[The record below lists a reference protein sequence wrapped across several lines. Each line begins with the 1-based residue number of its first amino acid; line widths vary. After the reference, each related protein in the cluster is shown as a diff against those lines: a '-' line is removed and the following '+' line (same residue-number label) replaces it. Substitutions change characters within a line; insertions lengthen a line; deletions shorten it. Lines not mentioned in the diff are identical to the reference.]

1 MTASTPDAP
10 AKDCTIRDLVDLIG
24 TQQRTLQETL
34 SQRRITKRRR
44 EMARCFVFAAILY
57 RLDTLSRLLRWSVRP
72 LDSCLAVDLKQ
83 LLERVEKLV
92 SDTAAQ
98 APQANPPR
106 WRIFNRS
113 DHEPEYK
120 RWRISHREAAWEL
133 VLELDCALLEV
144 GDTDYLL
151 SRLDQERQLDNDPE
165 AKGRWSELYDSE
177 QLHELQRELAAT
189 KAVASGSSPSAPD
202 LRNQIVE
209 MLARLLQTRSDSDR
223 DYRTQETMRVVRL
236 RWTGFILGSALLV
249 GIVLYSILLFDSWR
263 QRLLSIGLALVPA
276 ALGGTLSRIRILRDE
291 PIVSRSGEQ
300 PRYRVAFIAQLLV
313 SGTLGLMLLGLVPL
327 DILPGMQ
334 PAPQGTQNPELGQ
347 TLWIEQNPLVFSLYA
362 FLAGYSEPWTFNIL
376 QRALPS
382 GGAI

>member
-1 MTASTPDAP
+1 MTSTADAP
-10 AKDCTIRDLVDLIG
+10 AKESMIQDLVIQIG
-24 TQQRTLQETL
+24 TQQQTLQETL

-57 RLDTLSRLLRWSVRP
+57 RLDTLSRLLRWGDRP
-72 LDSCLAVDLKQ
+72 PDSYLVADLKQ
-83 LLERVEKLV
+83 LLERVEKLI
-92 SDTAAQ
+92 Q
-98 APQANPPR
+98 APEVNPPWW

-113 DHEPEYK
+113 DREPEY
-120 RWRISHREAAWEL
+120 RHWRISHREAAWEL

-165 AKGRWSELYDSE
+165 AKNRWSDFYDSE
-177 QLHELQRELAAT
+177 QLHTLQRELSGSKAA
-189 KAVASGSSPSAPD
+189 ASDSSPSAPP
-202 LRNQIVE
+202 RVRKQIVE
-209 MLARLLQTRSDSDR
+209 MLARLLQSRSDSDR

-236 RWTGFILGSALLV
+236 RWTGFILGGALLA
-249 GIVLYSILLFDSWR
+249 GTLLYSILLFDSR
-263 QRLLSIGLALVPA
+263 GQRIQSIGLALVPA

-313 SGTLGLMLLGLVPL
+313 SGSLGLLLLGLVPL
-327 DILPGMQ
+327 EVLPGMQ
-334 PAPQGTQNPELGQ
+334 PAPQAAPNENPPLGQALWVGQNPF
-347 TLWIEQNPLVFSLYA
+347 VFSLYA